1 MAATRMRFT
10 PAEREAF
17 TPGTDVEYLDV
28 TRWYTATV
36 VAIETDPATREQR
49 AQLKR
54 THALTRSQLA
64 GEHIW
69 SSPKHV
75 RLPQDRRTG
84 KYV

>member
-10 PAEREAF
+10 PAERDAF
-17 TPGTDVEYLDV
+17 TPGTEVEYLDV
-28 TRWYTATV
+28 TRWYPATV
-36 VAIETDPATREQR
+36 VDIETDDTRQQR
-49 AQLKR
+49 AKLKR
-54 THALTRSQLA
+54 THPLTRTQLQ

-75 RLPQDRRTG
+75 RLPAAARTG